1 MGWALKTRAIHAN
14 SAGDAATGVPVSPS
28 EWTALAPKR
37 LKTIPTVVTGSL
49 FGRRSNGQISALYL
63 ATRQLA
69 GALGVQALGAAMDT
83 AGSLGRVLSMG
94 ALVLALLAAG
104 SIWSTPRLPR
114 KAKAG

>member
-1 MGWALKTRAIHAN
+1 MGVAL
-14 SAGDAATGVPVSPS
+14 GCYQGLD
-28 EWTALAPKR
+28 
-37 LKTIPTVVTGSL
+37 KTIPTVVTGSL

-69 GALGVQALGAAMDT
+69 GALGVQALGAALDT

-104 SIWSTPRLPR
+104 SIWSTPRLQR